1 MRRCDVT
8 SAEMDELVRRANAS
22 GFDSIAEYT
31 VSLEDT
37 VHLLCREL
45 SALVDGVH
53 RLPSLRAERLLYEV
67 DRKARGE
74 AA

>member
-1 MRRCDVT
+1 MT
-8 SAEMDELVRRANAS
+8 HEETTALVRRANAC
-22 GFDSIAEYT
+22 GFDSIADYT

-67 DRKARGE
+67 DRRSRGE

>member
-1 MRRCDVT
+1 VT
-8 SAEMDELVRRANAS
+8 HEETTALVRRANAG
-22 GFDSIAEYT
+22 GFDTVADYT

-37 VHLLCREL
+37 VRLLCREL

-53 RLPSLRAERLLYEV
+53 GLPSLRAERLLYEV